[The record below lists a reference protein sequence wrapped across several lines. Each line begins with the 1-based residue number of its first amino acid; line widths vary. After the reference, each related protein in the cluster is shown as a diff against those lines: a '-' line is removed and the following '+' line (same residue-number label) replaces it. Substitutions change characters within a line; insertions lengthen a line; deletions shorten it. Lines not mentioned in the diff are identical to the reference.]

1 LTDSSTR
8 NLPCIVL
15 FNINGSGMG
24 HMSTCLA
31 YANRLRGRARPV
43 FFSLASAIEMIH
55 DLGYEADYFVSRF
68 WSRATAWEWDRQLAL
83 RLGML
88 FDRVRPE
95 VVVFDGTWP
104 YRGLLHAAKTYGVP
118 RIVWSDLTLYKK
130 GMHAVPISKSNFD
143 LVIHLGEL
151 GASFSVERQP
161 MPARTVT
168 VPPFTMLKD
177 EELFDR
183 DNARNALGLN
193 REGRYALFSLGPG
206 NKKDVSGIGH
216 GLIKEM
222 TERGYTV
229 VWTRTPITLSD
240 VPLPDGVIPIAV
252 YPLLRYMRAFDVFVG
267 AAGYNT
273 CCEVLQ
279 SGLPALFVPNTLV
292 NDDQTG
298 RAEMISQAGPAVV
311 SPCETPEQRAGA
323 VEALLALL
331 AGAKATYTAFN
342 LDGAEHAANEIL
354 GLLRAGTARSNPA
367 PRKRVPSLESGPAL
381 PKQD

>member
-1 LTDSSTR
+1 MIDSKNR
-8 NLPCIVL
+8 FLPTVVL

-31 YANRLRGRARPV
+31 YANRLRGHARPV

-55 DLGYEADYFVSRF
+55 DMGYEADYFVSRF

-88 FDRVRPE
+88 FERVRPE

-118 RIVWSDLTLYKK
+118 RLVWSDLTLYKND
-130 GMHAVPISKSNFD
+130 MHTVPISKSNFD

-151 GASFSVERQP
+151 GSSFSVEREE
-161 MPARTVT
+161 MPARKVT

-177 EELFDR
+177 EELFDQTKAR
-183 DNARNALGLN
+183 DELGLK

-206 NKKDVSGIGH
+206 NKKDVSAIGH
-216 GLIKEM
+216 GLIEEM

-229 VWTRTPITLSD
+229 VWTCTPITFRD
-240 VPLPDGVIPIAV
+240 VPLPDGVIPISV

-298 RAEMISQAGPAVV
+298 RAEMISRVAPAVV
-311 SPCETPEQRAGA
+311 SPCETPEQRTHA
-323 VEALLALL
+323 VEGLLALQGR
-331 AGAKATYTAFN
+331 AQATYPTFS
-342 LDGAEHAANEIL
+342 LDGAEHAAREIL
-354 GLLRAGTARSNPA
+354 GLLRAGA
-367 PRKRVPSLESGPAL
+367 PRSSVALSNRVPYSP
-381 PKQD
+381 